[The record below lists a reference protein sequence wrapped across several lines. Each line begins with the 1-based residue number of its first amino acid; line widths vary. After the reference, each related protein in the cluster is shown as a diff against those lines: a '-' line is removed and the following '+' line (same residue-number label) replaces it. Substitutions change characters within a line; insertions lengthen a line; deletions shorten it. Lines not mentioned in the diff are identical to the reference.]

1 MKSLWYSIFHW
12 LCARVYFERITLLH
26 SERRPAAGPTLY
38 IALHRNGAVD
48 GFVYR
53 QAIPRGVFLISTQL
67 RRSFFAR
74 LFFSGIAVARKND
87 DEDRGQNAAALD
99 QCRRLLADC
108 GALVIFPEG
117 TSSLGPAHLP
127 FKSGAASIAVDALAQ
142 GVPLSVVPLGIHYER
157 AWAFRSKVEVVV
169 GEPLDTSFAHGLSD
183 LGRLKE
189 MKRRMNAALE
199 LVGVNFPSVE
209 TQENAERLAYAAT
222 LGTRHAY
229 FDSLKVF
236 ERGVPGSLEESWREL
251 EARLAARG
259 VLQHQRVPLFPTGSL
274 VGYALLLAVIGP
286 VVVAGAA
293 LNVPPLLTGW
303 LAARRFAD
311 ERNVIALWRILVGIP
326 VFLSWF
332 PCMVIAAGL
341 FLGWQWAVVYVVL
354 TLAALKLHYR
364 VKKLTVAVWNGMW
377 YRDLTR
383 LARTLHQSV
392 LKTMSCP

>member
-1 MKSLWYSIFHW
+1 M
-12 LCARVYFERITLLH
+12 
-26 SERRPAAGPTLY
+26 
-38 IALHRNGAVD
+38 
-48 GFVYR
+48 
-53 QAIPRGVFLISTQL
+53 

-222 LGTRHAY
+222 LGTRHA
-229 FDSLKVF
+229 
-236 ERGVPGSLEESWREL
+236 
-251 EARLAARG
+251 
-259 VLQHQRVPLFPTGSL
+259 
-274 VGYALLLAVIGP
+274 
-286 VVVAGAA
+286 
-293 LNVPPLLTGW
+293 
-303 LAARRFAD
+303 
-311 ERNVIALWRILVGIP
+311 LW
-326 VFLSWF
+326 WAM
-332 PCMVIAAGL
+332 PC
-341 FLGWQWAVVYVVL
+341 FS
-354 TLAALKLHYR
+354 R
-364 VKKLTVAVWNGMW
+364 
-377 YRDLTR
+377 
-383 LARTLHQSV
+383 
-392 LKTMSCP
+392 